1 MINELINIVKNY
13 DNLDFN
19 KKGYKVI
26 GIECKVDNNTQK
38 YLLSIIDTN
47 YTEFNFLCTN
57 VNSLNNL
64 LIEYGIEI

>member
-1 MINELINIVKNY
+1 MINEIINIVKNH
-13 DNLDFN
+13 DNLNFN
-19 KKGYKVI
+19 NKGYKVV
-26 GIECKVDNNTQK
+26 GIECKVDINSQK

>member
-19 KKGYKVI
+19 EKGYKVI

-64 LIEYGIEI
+64 LIEYGINI

>member
-1 MINELINIVKNY
+1 MINEIINIVKNY
-13 DNLDFN
+13 DSLDFN
-19 KKGYKVI
+19 NKGYKVV
-26 GIECKVDNNTQK
+26 GIECKVDINSQK

>member
-1 MINELINIVKNY
+1 MINEIINIVKNY

-19 KKGYKVI
+19 NKGYKVV
-26 GIECKVDNNTQK
+26 GIECKVDINSQK

>member
-1 MINELINIVKNY
+1 MINEIINIVKNY

-19 KKGYKVI
+19 NKGYKVV
-26 GIECKVDNNTQK
+26 GIECKVDTNSQK

>member
-26 GIECKVDNNTQK
+26 SIECKVDSNTQK

>member
-1 MINELINIVKNY
+1 MINEIINIVKNH

-19 KKGYKVI
+19 NKGYKVI
-26 GIECKVDNNTQK
+26 GIECKVDINSQK

>member
-1 MINELINIVKNY
+1 MINEIINIVKNH

-19 KKGYKVI
+19 NKGYKVV
-26 GIECKVDNNTQK
+26 GIECKVDINSQK